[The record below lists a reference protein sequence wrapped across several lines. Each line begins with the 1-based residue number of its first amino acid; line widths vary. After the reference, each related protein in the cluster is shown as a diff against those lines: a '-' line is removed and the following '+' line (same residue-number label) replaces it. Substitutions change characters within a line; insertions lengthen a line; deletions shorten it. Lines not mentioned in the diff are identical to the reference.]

1 MAKDAKFKKMRTENI
16 KALRKL
22 ASEREK
28 VEGKLSRRNVVSD
41 YSSFASQVRVTATR
55 IQYRQSNLNIVVSS
69 LIEIIE
75 FGELGES

>member
-22 ASEREK
+22 AAEREN

-41 YSSFASQVRVTATR
+41 YSSFASQVMH
-55 IQYRQSNLNIVVSS
+55 I
-69 LIEIIE
+69 
-75 FGELGES
+75 

>member
-22 ASEREK
+22 AAEREK

-41 YSSFASQVRVTATR
+41 YSSFASQVT
-55 IQYRQSNLNIVVSS
+55 IYQLIVVQFR
-69 LIEIIE
+69 IIV
-75 FGELGES
+75 FQ

>member
-55 IQYRQSNLNIVVSS
+55 IHSDNQTQTL
-69 LIEIIE
+69 L
-75 FGELGES
+75 FPP

>member
-22 ASEREK
+22 AAEREN

-41 YSSFASQVRVTATR
+41 YSSFASQVMSVYQIFIIA
-55 IQYRQSNLNIVVSS
+55 NI
-69 LIEIIE
+69 
-75 FGELGES
+75 

>member
-22 ASEREK
+22 AAEREK

-41 YSSFASQVRVTATR
+41 YSSFASQVTIYQLIAVQFR
-55 IQYRQSNLNIVVSS
+55 IIV
-69 LIEIIE
+69 
-75 FGELGES
+75 FQ

>member
-22 ASEREK
+22 AAEREN

-41 YSSFASQVRVTATR
+41 YSSFASQVVSKVATN
-55 IQYRQSNLNIVVSS
+55 INIHCSQSLHYAVNFSFE
-69 LIEIIE
+69 IEN
-75 FGELGES
+75 